1 MLKFVVKRI
10 LQAVP
15 LLVGISLVAFIL
27 LQLTPGGPTAAYRGI
42 ANIRGED
49 LARIEADL
57 GFDQPMF
64 VQYFNWLGR
73 FVQGDWGISFVAR
86 RPVFGLIMER
96 LPATLLLMASGIIVS
111 LLIAV
116 PLGLLAAIKRDTWV
130 DHTLTF
136 ASFVGLSIPVFWL
149 GLMLIIIFSVW
160 LGWFPSGGMVP
171 PGEEG
176 VGILTRIRY
185 LTLPTVAVS
194 MVSLSFFTR
203 YLRASMIETM
213 DEEYMRFNKARGL
226 PPTRRYMKHAFRN
239 AGIPFVTVIAIH
251 IPEFLVGALV
261 VETIFT
267 WPGTGRLFFDSAIRF
282 DYPVLMG
289 VLVLGSLMVL
299 VSNLLADV
307 LYAKLDP
314 RVRFD

>member
-1 MLKFVVKRI
+1 MIKFVLKRI

-15 LLVGISLVAFIL
+15 ILIGISIVAFVL

-57 GFDQPMF
+57 GFNKPVF
-64 VQYFNWLGR
+64 VQYFSWLER

-86 RPVFGLIMER
+86 RPVFDLIMER
-96 LPATLLLMASGIIVS
+96 LPATLLLMASGIVVS
-111 LLIAV
+111 LVIAI
-116 PLGLLAAIKRDTWV
+116 PLALLAAVKRDTWV
-130 DHTLTF
+130 DHLLTF

-149 GLMLIIIFSVW
+149 GLMLIIVFSVW
-160 LGWFPSGGMVP
+160 LGWFPAGGMGP
-171 PGEEG
+171 PGEEI
-176 VGILTRIRY
+176 GIFTRLRY

-226 PPTRRYMKHAFRN
+226 PPVRRYMKHAFRN
-239 AGIPFVTVIAIH
+239 AGIPFVTVVAIH
-251 IPEFLVGALV
+251 IPEFLVGTLV

-267 WPGTGRLFFDSAIRF
+267 WPGTGRLFWDSALRF

-299 VSNLLADV
+299 ASNLLADV

>member
-1 MLKFVVKRI
+1 MLKFVGKRI
-10 LQAVP
+10 LQALP
-15 LLVGISLVAFIL
+15 ILVGISLVAFIL
-27 LQLTPGGPTAAYRGI
+27 LQLTPGGPGAAYRGL
-42 ANIRGED
+42 ANVSAED
-49 LARIEADL
+49 LARIEAEF
-57 GFDQPMF
+57 GFDRPLII
-64 VQYFNWLGR
+64 QYFSWLGQ

-86 RPVFGLIMER
+86 QPVFGLIMER
-96 LPATLLLMASGIIVS
+96 LPATLLLMASGITVS
-111 LLIAV
+111 LIISI

-149 GLMLIIIFSVW
+149 GLMLIIVFSVW
-160 LGWFPSGGMVP
+160 LGWFPTGGMGP
-171 PGEEG
+171 PGEDVG
-176 VGILTRIRY
+176 VLTRIWY
-185 LTLPTVAVS
+185 LTLPTVAIS

-226 PPTRRYMKHAFRN
+226 PPARRYMRHAFRN
-239 AGIPFVTVIAIH
+239 AGIPFVTVVAIH

-267 WPGTGRLFFDSAIRF
+267 WPGTGRLFWDSALRF

-289 VLVLGSLMVL
+289 ILVLGSLMVL
-299 VSNLLADV
+299 ASNLLADV
-307 LYAKLDP
+307 LYGKLDP

>member
-1 MLKFVVKRI
+1 LPKFILKRI

-15 LLVGISLVAFIL
+15 ILIGISLVAFIL

-49 LARIEADL
+49 LARIEAEL
-57 GFDQPMF
+57 GYDRPIII
-64 VQYFNWLGR
+64 QYFSWLGQ
-73 FVQGDWGISFVAR
+73 FVTGDWGISFVAR

-96 LPATLLLMASGIIVS
+96 LPATLLLMAAGITVS
-111 LLIAV
+111 LIISI

-130 DHTLTF
+130 DHSLTF
-136 ASFVGLSIPVFWL
+136 TSFVGLSIPVFWL
-149 GLMLIIIFSVW
+149 GLMLIIVFSVW
-160 LGWFPSGGMVP
+160 LGWFPTGGMGP
-171 PGEEG
+171 PGQE
-176 VGILTRIRY
+176 VGILTRLWY
-185 LTLPTVAVS
+185 LTLPTTAVS

-226 PPTRRYMKHAFRN
+226 PPVRRYMRHAFRN
-239 AGIPFVTVIAIH
+239 AGIPFVTVVAIH

-267 WPGTGRLFFDSAIRF
+267 WPGTGRLFWDSALRF

-299 VSNLLADV
+299 LSNLLADV
-307 LYAKLDP
+307 LYGQLDP
-314 RVRFD
+314 RVRLD

>member
-1 MLKFVVKRI
+1 MFKFVVKRV

-15 LLVGISLVAFIL
+15 ILVGISLVTFIL

-42 ANIRGED
+42 ANVTGED
-49 LARIEADL
+49 LARIEAEL
-57 GFDQPMF
+57 GFDKPIF
-64 VQYFNWLGR
+64 IQYFSWLGK
-73 FVQGDWGISFVAR
+73 FVQGNWGISFVAR
-86 RPVFGLIMER
+86 VPVFGLIMER
-96 LPATLLLMASGIIVS
+96 LPATLLLMASGITVS
-111 LLIAV
+111 LLLAI

-130 DHTLTF
+130 DHVLTF

-149 GLMLIIIFSVW
+149 GLMLIIVFSVW
-160 LGWFPSGGMVP
+160 LGWFPTGGMGP
-171 PGEEG
+171 PGEEIG
-176 VGILTRIRY
+176 VMTRIKY

-213 DEEYMRFNKARGL
+213 DEDYMRFNKARGL
-226 PPTRRYMKHAFRN
+226 PPMRRYMKHAFRN
-239 AGIPFVTVIAIH
+239 AGIPFVTVVAIH

-267 WPGTGRLFFDSAIRF
+267 WPGTGRLFWDSAVRF

-289 VLVLGSLMVL
+289 ILVLGSLMVL
-299 VSNLLADV
+299 ASNLLADV

>member
-1 MLKFVVKRI
+1 LLKFVGKRI

-15 LLVGISLVAFIL
+15 ILIGISLVAFIL
-27 LQLTPGGPTAAYRGI
+27 LQLTPGGPGAAYRGL
-42 ANIRGED
+42 ANVSSKD
-49 LARIEADL
+49 LARIEAEF
-57 GFDQPMF
+57 GFDRPLII
-64 VQYFNWLGR
+64 QYFSWLGK
-73 FVQGDWGISFVAR
+73 FIQGDWGISFVAR

-111 LLIAV
+111 LVISI
-116 PLGLLAAIKRDTWV
+116 PLGLLAAIKRDTWI

-136 ASFVGLSIPVFWL
+136 LSFVGLSIPVFWL

-160 LGWFPSGGMVP
+160 LGWFPTGGMGP
-171 PGEEG
+171 PGQDVG
-176 VGILTRIRY
+176 VATRIWY
-185 LTLPTVAVS
+185 LTLPTVAIS

-213 DEEYMRFNKARGL
+213 DEDYMKFNKARGV
-226 PPTRRYMKHAFRN
+226 PPVRRYLRHAFRN
-239 AGIPFVTVIAIH
+239 AGIPFVTVVAIH

-261 VETIFT
+261 VETIFS
-267 WPGTGRLFFDSAIRF
+267 WPGTGRLFWDSALRF

-289 VLVLGSLMVL
+289 VLVLGSLMV
-299 VSNLLADV
+299 VASNLLADV
-307 LYAKLDP
+307 LYGKLDP

>member
-1 MLKFVVKRI
+1 MLKFIGKRI
-10 LQAVP
+10 LQAIP
-15 LLVGISLVAFIL
+15 ILIGISLVAFIL

-49 LARIEADL
+49 LARIEAEL
-57 GFDQPMF
+57 GYDRPI
-64 VQYFNWLGR
+64 VIQYFSWLGQ

-86 RPVFGLIMER
+86 QPVFGLIMER
-96 LPATLLLMASGIIVS
+96 LPATLLLMAAGITVS
-111 LLIAV
+111 LIIAI
-116 PLGLLAAIKRDTWV
+116 PLGLIAAIKRDTWV
-130 DHTLTF
+130 DHSLTF

-149 GLMLIIIFSVW
+149 GLMLIIVFSIW
-160 LGWFPSGGMVP
+160 LGWFPTGGMGP
-171 PGEEG
+171 PGEEWS
-176 VGILTRIRY
+176 VLTRLRY

-226 PPTRRYMKHAFRN
+226 PPTRRYMRHAFRN
-239 AGIPFVTVIAIH
+239 AGIPFVTVVAIH
-251 IPEFLVGALV
+251 IPEFLVGTLV

-267 WPGTGRLFFDSAIRF
+267 WPGTGRLFWDSAIRF

-299 VSNLLADV
+299 SSNLLADV

-314 RVRFD
+314 RVRLD

>member
-1 MLKFVVKRI
+1 LLKFVGKRI

-15 LLVGISLVAFIL
+15 ILIGISLVMFIL
-27 LQLTPGGPTAAYRGI
+27 LQLTPGGPGAAYRGL
-42 ANIRGED
+42 ANVSAED
-49 LARIEADL
+49 LARIEAEF
-57 GFDQPMF
+57 GFDRPLI
-64 VQYFNWLGR
+64 VQYFAWLGQ

-96 LPATLLLMASGIIVS
+96 LPATLLLMAAGITVS
-111 LLIAV
+111 LVISI
-116 PLGLLAAIKRDTWV
+116 PLGLLAAIRRDTWV

-149 GLMLIIIFSVW
+149 GLMLIIVFSVW
-160 LGWFPSGGMVP
+160 LGWFPTGGMGP
-171 PGEEG
+171 PGEDPS
-176 VGILTRIRY
+176 IAIRAWY
-185 LTLPTVAVS
+185 LTLPTVAIS

-213 DEEYMRFNKARGL
+213 DEDHMRFNKARGV
-226 PPTRRYMKHAFRN
+226 PPTRRYLRHAFRN
-239 AGIPFVTVIAIH
+239 AGIPFVTVVAIH

-261 VETIFT
+261 VETIFA
-267 WPGTGRLFFDSAIRF
+267 WPGTGRLFWNSALRF

-289 VLVLGSLMVL
+289 ILVLGSLAVV

-307 LYAKLDP
+307 TYAKLDP
-314 RVRFD
+314 RVRLD